1 MKKLLVTLMLA
12 ATILT
17 SHNAFADDDIRVYID
32 GKAVSF
38 EQPPVIQDGYTLV
51 PMRAMFE
58 ALGADIDWQGD
69 TQTVTGTGEGV
80 QVVITIGEPTMSRSS
95 VDVSLDMPAK
105 IINDYT
111 MIPLRAVS
119 ECFGMDVQWDGEN
132 RVINLTDMHTIGKYD
147 WNDNY
152 YYIGELKDGK
162 PIGYGELHNKNTDEI
177 ADIGLFDGQR
187 LANGTRFYDNG
198 SIYVGEFSDGVYNG
212 QGVYYL
218 ADGSMFGGNWI
229 SGELTGAAKVYY
241 ASTGSTYEGNFKDG
255 YQNGEGTCNYKNG
268 DVYHGEWKDGHW
280 DGLGVYKAS
289 DGRYMC
295 GWFKEDKYHGP
306 IDFYTANNDY
316 LGRTVYYEDKTIDE
330 CYEEEL
336 KEVEKWRDGELAK
349 IQDIYDEID
358 TLNKNP
364 MSSEVAQSI
373 MNSGKYASGNSTATA
388 SNGGN
393 IDSFALGNAMRNQ
406 QALQAANEQRA
417 LQAANQQIY
426 QLQASIPVLQQTI
439 ETGYKI
445 KLGEARDKWQNIEQQ
460 LINDCPL
467 SIITDRY

>member
-177 ADIGLFDGQR
+177 VDIGLFDGQHII
-187 LANGTRFYDNG
+187 NGTRFYDDD
-198 SIYVGEFSDGVYNG
+198 SAYMGEFSNGLRNG
-212 QGVYYL
+212 QGVQYS
-218 ADGSMFGGNWI
+218 ADGSFWSGTWI
-229 SGELTGAAKVYY
+229 DGELNGKGKVYL
-241 ASTGSTYEGNFKDG
+241 AKNDSTYEGDFING
-255 YQNGEGTCNYKNG
+255 NQNGEGTCTYKSG
-268 DVYHGEWKDGHW
+268 DVYHGEWKDGYRN
-280 DGLGVYKAS
+280 GLGVYTWA
-289 DGRYMC
+289 DGERIC
-295 GWFKEDKYHGP
+295 GWFKEDNRHGP
-306 IDFYTANNDY
+306 VDYYSANGDY
-316 LGRTVYYEDKTIDE
+316 LGRTVYYEGKTIDE

-364 MSSEVAQSI
+364 MGSEVAQSI
-373 MNSGKYASGNSTATA
+373 MNSGKYASGNIVA

-417 LQAANQQIY
+417 LQAVNQQIY

-460 LINDCPL
+460 LIKDYPL